1 MDAKKRV
8 AKNLRRL
15 RTERERTQE
24 ELAAKAGIER
34 AYISRIERG
43 LENPTV
49 GLLARLAKALKADVS
64 EFLLRPPIARSL
76 RPTGRPSRKKAS

>member
-8 AKNLRRL
+8 AKNLHRL

-24 ELAAKAGIER
+24 ELASMAGIER

-64 EFLLRPPIARSL
+64 EFLLRPPTAGSP
-76 RPTGRPSRKKAS
+76 RPTSRTRRKKAG